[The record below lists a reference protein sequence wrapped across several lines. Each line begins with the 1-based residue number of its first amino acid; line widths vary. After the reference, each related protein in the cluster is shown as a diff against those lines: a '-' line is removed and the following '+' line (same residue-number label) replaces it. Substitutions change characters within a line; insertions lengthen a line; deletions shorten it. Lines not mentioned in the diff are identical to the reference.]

1 MPNNKYLVALGL
13 EYEGTNYSGF
23 QKQKSTKQ
31 TIQGLLDMGLKRVAD
46 QQIKSFCSGRTDS
59 GVHALMQVI
68 HFETNSS
75 RRSDE
80 WVRGVNSYLPH
91 DIRVIWSREVEDTFH
106 ARFSALDRSY
116 RYIIRNND
124 TPSALWSKRSLY
136 IPQELDYQAMRRA
149 SKYLVG
155 EHDFSSFRGSGCQSK
170 TPIRNM
176 KSIEIKKKKDLIFID
191 LKANAFLLHMVR
203 VIVGTL
209 IMVGKKEISPLEVKK
224 ILNLRDRKVAGKTV
238 DSAGLYFVGPSYPKI
253 FRIPKPNMPQF

>member
-1 MPNNKYLVALGL
+1 MPNHKYLVALGL
-13 EYEGTNYSGF
+13 EYEGTNYLGF

-31 TIQGLLDMGLKRVAD
+31 TIQGLLEVGLKKVAN

-75 RRSDE
+75 RREDE

-91 DIRVIWSREVEDTFH
+91 DIRVLWSKEVEDKFH
-106 ARFSALDRSY
+106 ARFSAVERSY
-116 RYIIRNND
+116 RYIIRNCD
-124 TPSALWSKRSLY
+124 VPSALWSKRSLY
-136 IPQELDYQAMRRA
+136 VPKELDHQAMNRA
-149 SKYLVG
+149 SKYLIG

-170 TPIRNM
+170 TPIRHM
-176 KSIEIKKKKDLIFID
+176 KNIEIKKKKDLILID

-209 IMVGKKEISPLEVKK
+209 IMVGKKEIRPLDVKK
-224 ILNLRDRKVAGKTV
+224 ILHFRDRKAAGKTV
-238 DSAGLYFVGPSYPKI
+238 DSAGLYFVGPTYPKN
-253 FRIPKPNMPQF
+253 FLIPKPKITQL